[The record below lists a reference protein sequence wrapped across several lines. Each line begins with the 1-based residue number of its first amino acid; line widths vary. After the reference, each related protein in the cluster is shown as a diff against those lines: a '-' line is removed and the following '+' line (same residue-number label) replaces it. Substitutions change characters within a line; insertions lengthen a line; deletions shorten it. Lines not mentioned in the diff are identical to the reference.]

1 MKLYQLQKDTRFI
14 LTGNDWGV
22 GEEFT
27 FDRVEGLYA
36 RCFRP
41 LPSGI
46 DEIYHLR
53 VDADVEPVKG
63 IDLKYGELEKSS
75 PLTELKV
82 CLPDASA
89 HCPVALMKFT
99 TYVQTQMLRKS
110 NEKAT

>member
-63 IDLKYGELEKSS
+63 IDLKYGEPVSFGVPDEVYATAAKKLSDYIDKEA
-75 PLTELKV
+75 LK
-82 CLPDASA
+82 
-89 HCPVALMKFT
+89 
-99 TYVQTQMLRKS
+99 
-110 NEKAT
+110 